1 MKRSAVVAV
10 GAAAFL
16 AMPLPANAV
25 KPARGCPPDFQL
37 MNEEQ
42 IFEIVRVQFPNVTEE
57 QFHAFFLGLDKNADG
72 LACLQNKKEGQNP
85 NGIDNTS
92 N

>member
-1 MKRSAVVAV
+1 MGRRAIVAV
-10 GAAAFL
+10 GTAVLL

-25 KPARGCPPDFQL
+25 KPARGCPPDFRL
-37 MNEEQ
+37 MNEQQ
-42 IFEIVRVQFPNVTEE
+42 IFEIVHAQFPNVTEE

-72 LACLQNKKEGQNP
+72 LAFLQNKKEGQNP